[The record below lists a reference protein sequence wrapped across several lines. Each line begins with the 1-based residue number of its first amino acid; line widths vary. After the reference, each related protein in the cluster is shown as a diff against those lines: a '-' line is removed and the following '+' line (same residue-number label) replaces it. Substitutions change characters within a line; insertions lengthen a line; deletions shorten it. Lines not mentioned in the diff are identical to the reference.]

1 MARSWY
7 EVLHWGDDGGVA
19 GYSESTVWRALRER
33 APMPPSVVA
42 RLIRSGDFR
51 LLERALRL
59 GCIEARSAVAV
70 LTTAPPAQA
79 AQGTGFPSCVLR
91 ALDIVAEHDVGQ
103 CWAAL
108 QQMARDGTTYTAMAT
123 LAGHRG
129 YSDALRMRDEAELIP
144 LHEMVA
150 MGSSVAALEVFEREI
165 LPQLAAA
172 DLAQIRSDTA
182 LALARVLDDYSGAEA
197 AMRRATCLARCA
209 VLGGF
214 TDELRDI
221 LAQKALRGEL
231 RSPGSADVLLQSEVL
246 LPEVREACV
255 RVTRH
260 VDAMAATLW
269 VEGVMCEVDSVVDG
283 RVTFLVAGGMGAEE
297 AANEAAQVLSRGG
310 LCAGASARYDEDA
323 RVWLVAA
330 AFADRGDAARLP
342 RLRHGAVETAVRV

>member
-7 EVLHWGDDGGVA
+7 EVLHWSTDGGVA

-70 LTTAPPAQA
+70 LTTVPPAHA
-79 AQGTGFPSCVLR
+79 AHAYGFSACVLQ
-91 ALDIVAEHDVGQ
+91 ALDIVAEGDVVQ

-123 LAGHRG
+123 LAGHRTYRG
-129 YSDALRMRDEAELIP
+129 VLRMRDEAELIP
-144 LHEMVA
+144 LHEMFA
-150 MGSSVAALEVFEREI
+150 MGSSVATLEVFEREA
-165 LPQLAAA
+165 LLHTAAA
-172 DLAQIRSDTA
+172 DLAQIRGDTA
-182 LALARVLDDYSGAEA
+182 LALARVLDDYSGGEV

-221 LAQKALRGEL
+221 LAQKALCGQL
-231 RSPGSADVLLQSEVL
+231 RSPGSADVLLQSEIL
-246 LPEVREACV
+246 LPEAGEACA
-255 RVTRH
+255 RVTRQ
-260 VDAMAATLW
+260 VDAMAASLW
-269 VEGVMCEVDSVVDG
+269 VEGVTCEIDGVVDG
-283 RVTFLVAGGMGAEE
+283 HVTFLVAGGMGAEE
-297 AANEAAQVLSRGG
+297 AANEAAQVLSRRG

-330 AFADRGDAARLP
+330 PLAASGDA
-342 RLRHGAVETAVRV
+342 LRHLVPRRIAVEDVVRA